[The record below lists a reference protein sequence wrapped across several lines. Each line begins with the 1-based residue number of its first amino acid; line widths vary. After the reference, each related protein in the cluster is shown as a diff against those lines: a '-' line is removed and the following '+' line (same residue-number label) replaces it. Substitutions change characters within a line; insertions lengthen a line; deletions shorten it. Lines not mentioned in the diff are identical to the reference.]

1 MFELGEFSRSLSENA
16 RSASK
21 VYAVDPGMLT
31 AFSPSAVRDEGQR
44 LETAVFDRLRRG
56 AGGMR
61 EGAISR
67 LVVDDGRR
75 HEVDFVVGDA
85 LLGEGYRLVQV
96 SVSMAERATREREVA
111 GLRAGMRRLDAAE
124 GWIVTMDEEEEIDVP
139 EGAVHVVPAWRWL
152 LG

>member
-1 MFELGEFSRSLSENA
+1 
-16 RSASK
+16 
-21 VYAVDPGMLT
+21 
-31 AFSPSAVRDEGQR
+31 
-44 LETAVFDRLRRG
+44 
-56 AGGMR
+56 MR

-67 LVVDDGRR
+67 LSWTTAGGTRSTSSSATR
-75 HEVDFVVGDA
+75 
-85 LLGEGYRLVQV
+85 LLGEGVPAGAGQRVDG
-96 SVSMAERATREREVA
+96 RARHTRREVA